1 MLKAG
6 WARRDITPPVG
17 VDLSGFGGRPGPN
30 EGAHDRLSAKALA
43 LTDGERTV
51 ALVTADLVG
60 LDAGTVEAVRE
71 GIAERLGAA
80 VPVMVACSHT
90 HSGPAT
96 PCLPF
101 LGVPDPAYMA
111 RLTADL
117 VAVAVE
123 ACESLAE
130 AEAGVARREAQVGIN
145 RREMTSEGRVV
156 LGHNPGGPVAPYVDV
171 LEVRTEAGRAV
182 LMSHAAHPVTL
193 GGDNLLVS
201 ADWPGYAQRFAEEA
215 VDVALF
221 AQGCCGDINSEPRG
235 SFEVA
240 ECQGRTIAE
249 AALGALPTTESLTV
263 PLVDSASVVLDVPL
277 EDPPGVDMAR
287 AALADAERQL
297 AENAEIDSAGM
308 RNTRLGLV
316 DWAGRVLA
324 LSEQGA
330 TGLTQAF
337 EVQALRI
344 GELVMV
350 GLPGEVFVE
359 YQLQIE
365 ERSPFERTFVFAYT
379 NGNWGYFPTADAFP
393 DGGYEVESAV
403 RYYGTTMFTPAC
415 ERVVVEGACALLD
428 DLATQPCRRLS

>member
-6 WARRDITPPVG
+6 WARRETTPPVG
-17 VDLSGFGGRPGPN
+17 VDLSGFGGRAGPN
-30 EGAHDRLSAKALA
+30 EGAHDPLSAKALA
-43 LTDGERTV
+43 LTDGERAV

-60 LDAGTVEAVRE
+60 LDAGTVEAVRK
-71 GIAERLGAA
+71 GIGERLGARL
-80 VPVMVACSHT
+80 PVMVACSHT

-117 VAVAVE
+117 VGVAVE
-123 ACESLAE
+123 AYENLTE
-130 AEAGVARREAQVGIN
+130 AEVSVGRGEAQVGIN
-145 RREMTSEGRVV
+145 RREMTPERRVV
-156 LGHNPGGPVAPYVDV
+156 LGHNPAGPVAPYVHV
-171 LEVRTEAGRAV
+171 LEVRTEAGRAA

-201 ADWPGYAQRFAEEA
+201 ADWPGYAQRYAEEA
-215 VDVALF
+215 VDIALF

-235 SFEVA
+235 NFEVA
-240 ECQGRTIAE
+240 EQQGRAVAE
-249 AALGALPTTESLTV
+249 AALEALPIAE
-263 PLVDSASVVLDVPL
+263 PLMKPVVDSASVVLDIPL
-277 EDPPGVDMAR
+277 DDPPGVEVAR

-297 AENAEIDSAGM
+297 AVNAETDSAGM

-324 LSEQGA
+324 LAEQGA
-330 TGLTQAF
+330 TGLTQPF
-337 EVQALRI
+337 EVQALRV
-344 GELVMV
+344 GELAMV

-365 ERSPFERTFVFAYT
+365 ECSPFEHTFVFAYT
-379 NGNWGYFPTADAFP
+379 NGNWGYFPTADAYP
-393 DGGYEVESAV
+393 DGGYEVEAAV
-403 RYYGTTMFTPAC
+403 KYYGTTMFTPEC
-415 ERVVVEGACALLD
+415 ERVIVEGACALLN
-428 DLATQPCRRLS
+428 DLTT